1 MPTTAI
7 ASTDITGTST
17 TLLLQDSIPIA
28 PSTTTGSTITA
39 TNLGSMMSAA
49 IASGSMAHSA
59 GTSYIV
65 TSPIVIHIDSTIQGP
80 LGIDLGGATIISQ
93 ITNGAPVIEIDV
105 GPGVD
110 VRYLTLSN
118 FTIQGNGHEG
128 DGIKIVAD
136 GNDRWLYNWN
146 INNVTVNNVG
156 GYGLDV
162 QGSVSEG
169 LVSNSWMN
177 GNGAGGAYFSHSAN
191 GGMASALRW
200 FGGGFEGNGGDGL
213 TLDNGTRD
221 MSVDH
226 VTFADNNGVGIA
238 APSGITS
245 VTGSEFHDNQGAGI
259 WFQGFGNFNDDTFT
273 TSGSQALGIKGYL
286 VGNATLIG
294 STSTYTGAGPDP
306 TALANFQGSGNVF
319 TTGDSGALVTGTN
332 VAVSP
337 AGDGDLAHVGLT
349 NQGVALP
356 TLAPVTAATTGT
368 STGTDSLATVLNA
381 AMAGSYVAH
390 LTDTTYTV
398 TSPIV
403 INVTNTNQ
411 GAFGIDLG
419 GAKIISEVGSGQP
432 VIEIVVG
439 AGVTLSSLTLS
450 NFSINGSLGDGI
462 RIVAD
467 GTDRAISMLSI
478 NNVSVEH
485 VAGIGLDVMGNVSRA
500 LVVDSWMNGND
511 QGGARFA
518 NSPGG
523 GVTSGLEWEGGGFRL
538 NGVAGMILDNGAHD
552 MVVKGAYFVDNHG
565 PGIDATSGITLV
577 QASGFENNRGS
588 GAIVQGPGNF
598 TDDTFSTWGP
608 QTTAIGG
615 YLAGGKVTLTGVSN
629 EYYGSGADPTVLAN
643 IQGNGT
649 LAIAGTGN
657 VLVGSNIAVTGADPV
672 IGLTTASTTPIVTA
686 GLASDTGYSST
697 DKITSSPTLIGTAD
711 AGAVVQ
717 FTVDGNAVAATAT
730 ADANGAWSY
739 TPTSLADG
747 AHTVVAGETNAAG
760 TGAAS
765 ISFTLDTAPPSMT
778 EKLASGGTTSSS
790 AALAGSGDANATVH
804 FTIDGNAITGTTTAD
819 AAGAW
824 SYTPTGLANGTH
836 TIVASE
842 TDLAGNTGTASLTF
856 TLSSVATPVVNER
869 LANDTGSS
877 SIDHITSN
885 PALTG
890 TADPNSLV
898 HFSVDGRSVAA
909 TAMAN
914 ANGVWTYAPTG
925 LADGV
930 HTIVASETNAAGT
943 GTASLSFTL
952 DSKAPAVTAGLR
964 SDTGASATDKVTS
977 SAALTGTG
985 DTGAVVHFT
994 VDGSALAA
1002 TATADANGLWSY
1014 IPTGLAE
1021 GMHTIVATE
1030 TDLAGNAG
1038 SASLTFTLDTTAPV
1052 VTESLVNGGNA
1063 TSLAGTSDGNAA
1075 VHFTVDG
1082 SVIADTAM
1090 ADASGHWSFTPSG
1103 LANGAHTVVASETDL
1118 AGNTGS
1124 ASLTFTLQTQ
1134 PSFTGLIPGS
1144 GSVLLTGNAGE
1155 AGDVVEIYDGSS
1167 WIGWT
1172 TTDANGTWSY
1182 TASAAS
1188 NGVHSFGFNV
1198 YDQAGNVIHGTNSAI
1213 LGSSKADPLTG
1224 STGNDIINASGGND
1238 TIVGRAGGD
1247 RLTGGA
1253 GKDTF
1258 AYHAAADSTPAAAD
1272 TITDFQ
1278 HGIDKIDFTNI
1289 AGINA
1294 TNGVPRFQ
1302 GNITGGGNLTLNAHS
1317 VAFVE
1322 TGGSTHVLVNTT
1334 NATETV
1340 TTSDTHAANM
1350 EITLVGVHL
1359 GLTSTDFHHT

>member
-1 MPTTAI
+1 
-7 ASTDITGTST
+7 
-17 TLLLQDSIPIA
+17 
-28 PSTTTGSTITA
+28 
-39 TNLGSMMSAA
+39 
-49 IASGSMAHSA
+49 
-59 GTSYIV
+59 
-65 TSPIVIHIDSTIQGP
+65 
-80 LGIDLGGATIISQ
+80 
-93 ITNGAPVIEIDV
+93 
-105 GPGVD
+105 
-110 VRYLTLSN
+110 
-118 FTIQGNGHEG
+118 
-128 DGIKIVAD
+128 
-136 GNDRWLYNWN
+136 
-146 INNVTVNNVG
+146 
-156 GYGLDV
+156 
-162 QGSVSEG
+162 
-169 LVSNSWMN
+169 
-177 GNGAGGAYFSHSAN
+177 
-191 GGMASALRW
+191 
-200 FGGGFEGNGGDGL
+200 
-213 TLDNGTRD
+213 
-221 MSVDH
+221 
-226 VTFADNNGVGIA
+226 
-238 APSGITS
+238 
-245 VTGSEFHDNQGAGI
+245 
-259 WFQGFGNFNDDTFT
+259 
-273 TSGSQALGIKGYL
+273 
-286 VGNATLIG
+286 
-294 STSTYTGAGPDP
+294 
-306 TALANFQGSGNVF
+306 
-319 TTGDSGALVTGTN
+319 
-332 VAVSP
+332 
-337 AGDGDLAHVGLT
+337 
-349 NQGVALP
+349 
-356 TLAPVTAATTGT
+356 
-368 STGTDSLATVLNA
+368 
-381 AMAGSYVAH
+381 
-390 LTDTTYTV
+390 
-398 TSPIV
+398 
-403 INVTNTNQ
+403 
-411 GAFGIDLG
+411 
-419 GAKIISEVGSGQP
+419 
-432 VIEIVVG
+432 
-439 AGVTLSSLTLS
+439 
-450 NFSINGSLGDGI
+450 
-462 RIVAD
+462 
-467 GTDRAISMLSI
+467 
-478 NNVSVEH
+478 
-485 VAGIGLDVMGNVSRA
+485 
-500 LVVDSWMNGND
+500 
-511 QGGARFA
+511 
-518 NSPGG
+518 
-523 GVTSGLEWEGGGFRL
+523 
-538 NGVAGMILDNGAHD
+538 
-552 MVVKGAYFVDNHG
+552 
-565 PGIDATSGITLV
+565 
-577 QASGFENNRGS
+577 
-588 GAIVQGPGNF
+588 
-598 TDDTFSTWGP
+598 
-608 QTTAIGG
+608 
-615 YLAGGKVTLTGVSN
+615 
-629 EYYGSGADPTVLAN
+629 
-643 IQGNGT
+643 
-649 LAIAGTGN
+649 
-657 VLVGSNIAVTGADPV
+657 
-672 IGLTTASTTPIVTA
+672 
-686 GLASDTGYSST
+686 
-697 DKITSSPTLIGTAD
+697 
-711 AGAVVQ
+711 
-717 FTVDGNAVAATAT
+717 
-730 ADANGAWSY
+730 
-739 TPTSLADG
+739 
-747 AHTVVAGETNAAG
+747 
-760 TGAAS
+760 
-765 ISFTLDTAPPSMT
+765 
-778 EKLASGGTTSSS
+778 
-790 AALAGSGDANATVH
+790 
-804 FTIDGNAITGTTTAD
+804 
-819 AAGAW
+819 
-824 SYTPTGLANGTH
+824 
-836 TIVASE
+836 
-842 TDLAGNTGTASLTF
+842 
-856 TLSSVATPVVNER
+856 
-869 LANDTGSS
+869 
-877 SIDHITSN
+877 
-885 PALTG
+885 
-890 TADPNSLV
+890 
-898 HFSVDGRSVAA
+898 
-909 TAMAN
+909 MAN

-1224 STGNDIINASGGND
+1224 STGNDIISASGGND